1 MNKTKRLTIASMFL
15 AIGVILPQAFHAI
28 PNVGN
33 IFLPM
38 HIPVLLCG
46 FICGPIYGFLV
57 GLLAVIISHLVFSM
71 PPAIMLGQMLVEL
84 SLYGLMTGVFTK
96 TITIQNKLVKN
107 YLTLI
112 LSMLIARVVYGILNS
127 LLFKVGSYSLS
138 IWISNAFVTALPG
151 IIIQLLIIP
160 MLVESLKKLM
170 K

>member
-28 PNVGN
+28 PNAGN

-46 FICGPIYGFLV
+46 FICGPIYGLLV